1 MLSQM
6 LQYTLKT
13 DVTFQ
18 QNIFQTITLTQSQK
32 SIIFIFNKK
41 SGWGKKQESTQV
53 TTITVIK
60 AGIPL

>member
-41 SGWGKKQESTQV
+41 SGWGKKQESTRLQR
-53 TTITVIK
+53 
-60 AGIPL
+60 LW